1 MLHFWQGMPTHLVS
15 ILPHKVVVDLVSMCD
30 IMLYKVINN
39 VLISSPLQN
48 FPERWWKCRYVYY
61 QCVQE
66 QAGKREGYM
75 WDYRGAC

>member
-1 MLHFWQGMPTHLVS
+1 MPTHLIS

-48 FPERWWKCRYVYY
+48 FPERWWRCTYV
-61 QCVQE
+61 CVGDPPAVFCLFQQLLLHRMLLE
-66 QAGKREGYM
+66 TTHHH
-75 WDYRGAC
+75 

>member
-1 MLHFWQGMPTHLVS
+1 MENFLLHFWQGMPPHLIS

-48 FPERWWKCRYVYY
+48 FPER
-61 QCVQE
+61 
-66 QAGKREGYM
+66 
-75 WDYRGAC
+75 

>member
-1 MLHFWQGMPTHLVS
+1 MPPHLIS

-48 FPERWWKCRYVYY
+48 FPERLWRYIDMYIIELTY
-61 QCVQE
+61 KGVQGRSLNLIHMHMTLRLC
-66 QAGKREGYM
+66 A
-75 WDYRGAC
+75 